1 MLVLT
6 RRIGETI
13 HVGSNVEIKFLS
25 IIGKHAK
32 VGIQAPRTIEILRGE
47 LSKEPSDE
55 QLPENDRNQRRQ
67 GSRFAVLL
75 VEDNPVHAK
84 IISRILSKT
93 AAAEVAVASS
103 GEEAV
108 ERLCNADQAD
118 GSYSVP
124 SLIMLD
130 LRLPGMSGLDV
141 LVRIKSDRQ
150 LRRTPVVILSSSDE
164 PLDIERCF
172 DAGANAF
179 VTKSPNHDEF
189 CASLNRIAGF
199 WGSECQVAEKPRF
212 ELNGRL
218 ARETRLE
225 RTDREALQSR
235 AKGIAPNTNVS

>member
-13 HVGSNVEIKFLS
+13 RVGSNVEIKFLS
-25 IIGKHAK
+25 VSGKHAK

-47 LSKEPSDE
+47 LSKWPSDE
-55 QLPENDRNQRRQ
+55 QFPEDNQNQRRR

-75 VEDNPVHAK
+75 VEDDPAHAK
-84 IISRILSKT
+84 IISRILSKI
-93 AAAEVAVASS
+93 AAADVAVASS

-108 ERLCNADQAD
+108 ERLCHADQAD
-118 GSYSVP
+118 GSDSVAN
-124 SLIMLD
+124 LIVLD
-130 LRLPGMSGLDV
+130 LSLPGMSGLDV

-150 LRRTPVVILSSSDE
+150 LRRTPVVILSASDE

-189 CASLNRIAGF
+189 CASLSRIAGF
-199 WGSECQVAEKPRF
+199 WGSECHVAKKPSF
-212 ELNGRL
+212 N
-218 ARETRLE
+218 
-225 RTDREALQSR
+225 
-235 AKGIAPNTNVS
+235 

>member
-1 MLVLT
+1 MLVIT

-25 IIGKHAK
+25 VRGKHAK
-32 VGIQAPRTIEILRGE
+32 IGIQAPRTIEILRGE
-47 LSKEPSDE
+47 LSQPPCNVF
-55 QLPENDRNQRRQ
+55 LPEDHRNQRRQ

-75 VEDNPVHAK
+75 VEDDPMHAK

-108 ERLCNADQAD
+108 ERLCNAFQAD
-118 GSYSVP
+118 GSDSVP
-124 SLIMLD
+124 RLIMLD

-179 VTKSPNHDEF
+179 VTKSPDHDEF
-189 CASLNRIAGF
+189 CASLSRIAGF
-199 WGSECQVAEKPRF
+199 WGSECQLAERRS
-212 ELNGRL
+212 LN
-218 ARETRLE
+218 
-225 RTDREALQSR
+225 
-235 AKGIAPNTNVS
+235 

>member
-13 HVGSNVEIKFLS
+13 HVGSDVEIKFLS
-25 IIGKHAK
+25 VSGKHAK

-55 QLPENDRNQRRQ
+55 QLPDDDQNQRRQ

-75 VEDNPVHAK
+75 VEDDPMHAK
-84 IISRILSKT
+84 IISRILSKA

-118 GSYSVP
+118 GSDSVP

-141 LVRIKSDRQ
+141 LVRIKSHRQ

-189 CASLNRIAGF
+189 CASLSRIAGF
-199 WGSECQVAEKPRF
+199 WGSECQVAKKPS
-212 ELNGRL
+212 LN
-218 ARETRLE
+218 
-225 RTDREALQSR
+225 
-235 AKGIAPNTNVS
+235 

>member
-25 IIGKHAK
+25 VSGSHAK
-32 VGIQAPRTIEILRGE
+32 VGIQAPRTIEIFRGE
-47 LSKEPSDE
+47 LSKEPGDE

-75 VEDNPVHAK
+75 VEDDPIHAK
-84 IISRILSKT
+84 IISRILSKA

-103 GEEAV
+103 GEAAV
-108 ERLCNADQAD
+108 ERLCHADQAD
-118 GSYSVP
+118 GSDSVP

-130 LRLPGMSGLDV
+130 LRLPGISGLDV
-141 LVRIKSDRQ
+141 LVRIKSERQ
-150 LRRTPVVILSSSDE
+150 LRRTPVVVLSSSDE

-189 CASLNRIAGF
+189 CTSLSRIAGF
-199 WGSECQVAEKPRF
+199 WGSECQVARMPS
-212 ELNGRL
+212 LN
-218 ARETRLE
+218 
-225 RTDREALQSR
+225 
-235 AKGIAPNTNVS
+235 

>member
-25 IIGKHAK
+25 VIGNRAK
-32 VGIQAPRTIEILRGE
+32 VGIEAPRTIEILRGE
-47 LSKEPSDE
+47 LFKELSDE

-75 VEDNPVHAK
+75 VEDDHMHAK
-84 IISRILSKT
+84 IISRILSKA

-118 GSYSVP
+118 GSDSVP

-141 LVRIKSDRQ
+141 LVRIKSERQ

-199 WGSECQVAEKPRF
+199 WGSECQVAAKPRF
-212 ELNGRL
+212 N
-218 ARETRLE
+218 
-225 RTDREALQSR
+225 
-235 AKGIAPNTNVS
+235 